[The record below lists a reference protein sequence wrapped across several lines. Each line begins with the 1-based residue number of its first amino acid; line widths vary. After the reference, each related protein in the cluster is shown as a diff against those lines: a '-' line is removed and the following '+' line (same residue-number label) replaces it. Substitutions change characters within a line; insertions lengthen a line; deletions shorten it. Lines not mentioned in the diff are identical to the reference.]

1 MSSLTYFNNCTVA
14 NFQTLTMIPN
24 LCVPKE
30 THSMWDF
37 FNVTLGRYYQYL
49 FGLKRKQID
58 LCLFDQQLCNVISHR
73 DSFYGNEWDQSRLWS
88 QGCFWRNRLL
98 SIDRCSP
105 FIYQWV
111 EENWYW
117 KSKVSKW
124 QIFPS
129 RILPR
134 YCAEKNV
141 DWWKIMPVWVGYCH
155 LSWLPRACFQK
166 YTYPSVR
173 PGRWK
178 EEGVFLLWIPST
190 AFFGHQTL
198 QGAVYIFRLH

>member
-1 MSSLTYFNNCTVA
+1 
-14 NFQTLTMIPN
+14 MIPPN

-58 LCLFDQQLCNVISHR
+58 LRLFDQQLCNVISHR

-88 QGCFWRNRLL
+88 QGCFWRNRLCQYV
-98 SIDRCSP
+98 DRYSP
-105 FIYQWV
+105 FMYQWV

-129 RILPR
+129 RILPTNLILR
-134 YCAEKNV
+134 RKKCGLMKNCACLGWILPSFHVLAFKNIHIHPS
-141 DWWKIMPVWVGYCH
+141 DQGGGRRRRCFDYRH
-155 LSWLPRACFQK
+155 THHSLFLPPRKTSSK
-166 YTYPSVR
+166 YR
-173 PGRWK
+173 NR
-178 EEGVFLLWIPST
+178 I
-190 AFFGHQTL
+190 
-198 QGAVYIFRLH
+198 